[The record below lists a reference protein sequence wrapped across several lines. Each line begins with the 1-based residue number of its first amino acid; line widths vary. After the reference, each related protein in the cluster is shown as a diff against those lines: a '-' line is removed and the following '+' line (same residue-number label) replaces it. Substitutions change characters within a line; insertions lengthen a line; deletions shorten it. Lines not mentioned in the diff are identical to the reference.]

1 MAGGVDFKWFQDQQ
15 QGIQLLATQPAKRA
29 NREGLP
35 NHDTP
40 RRLRRRAK
48 YRAMRYEL
56 ETEGLGVFL
65 KRRLLR
71 QSSPVEEAETARESS
86 AQERTGQ

>member
-1 MAGGVDFKWFQDQQ
+1 MAGGIDFKWFQDQQ
-15 QGIQLLATQPAKRA
+15 QGIQLLATQNAKKA

-40 RRLRRRAK
+40 RSLRRRAK

-56 ETEGLGVFL
+56 ETEGLRVFL
-65 KRRLLR
+65 RRHLLR
-71 QSSPVEEAETARESS
+71 QPSSIAGEDSF
-86 AQERTGQ
+86 

>member
-15 QGIQLLATQPAKRA
+15 QGIQLLATQNAKRA

-40 RRLRRRAK
+40 RGFA
-48 YRAMRYEL
+48 
-56 ETEGLGVFL
+56 VV
-65 KRRLLR
+65 
-71 QSSPVEEAETARESS
+71 QSIAPCVMSWKPRVWACF
-86 AQERTGQ
+86 